1 MFENSFSVTRQK
13 NLVVGNSAHMRPCLI
28 RVYDSRR
35 ESTGWTEVGP
45 RRVRCPSSTRKGYVE
60 TKDRGL
66 ARFSYRPLDLT
77 DDELKNAIERAR

>member
-1 MFENSFSVTRQK
+1 
-13 NLVVGNSAHMRPCLI
+13 
-28 RVYDSRR
+28 
-35 ESTGWTEVGP
+35 
-45 RRVRCPSSTRKGYVE
+45 VE